1 MAKGEGAWFPWKTL
15 SFLLLI
21 ATASIIHLD
30 IQKNGEFSRSHSG
43 AFFKDI
49 GQYDRLVDI
58 SSRAQVVYGAG
69 YSWTE
74 TNVPVYYAKLRSITG
89 PALDNAVEQTK
100 EYGVYVYGKGGEGL
114 LLLQDQVHHMNL
126 VLQDQLV
133 QVGAQLPGLKQR
145 AGEFIVILQQGF
157 NININI
163 NININTCQEKVVMA
177 YTEVVGGKVDW
188 GKVQENVLIKISE
201 LQISL
206 KSGLD
211 WTKNQINQLI
221 K

>member
-1 MAKGEGAWFPWKTL
+1 M
-15 SFLLLI
+15 
-21 ATASIIHLD
+21 
-30 IQKNGEFSRSHSG
+30 
-43 AFFKDI
+43 
-49 GQYDRLVDI
+49 
-58 SSRAQVVYGAG
+58 
-69 YSWTE
+69 
-74 TNVPVYYAKLRSITG
+74 
-89 PALDNAVEQTK
+89 
-100 EYGVYVYGKGGEGL
+100 YVYGKGGEGL

-157 NININI
+157 
-163 NININTCQEKVVMA
+163 NTCQEKVVMA